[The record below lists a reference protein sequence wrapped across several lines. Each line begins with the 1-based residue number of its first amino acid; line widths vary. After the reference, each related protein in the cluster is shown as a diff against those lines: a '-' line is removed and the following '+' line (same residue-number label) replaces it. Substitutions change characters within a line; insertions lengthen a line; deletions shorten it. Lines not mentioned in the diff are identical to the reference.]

1 MTRLRPNTRKWLLFT
16 HVVASIGWIGVEL
29 SIVALGAVGLLSDDT
44 AVVRGVQLSA
54 GTLGEIFYLPA
65 SLLTLISGIALSLGT
80 KWGLVRYWW
89 VVVKIAITLALTIGG
104 NLAVVPKF
112 AEAADRAARGEAIG
126 GTAVMLVTAMSAGL
140 TLLLIAT
147 LLSFFKPGG
156 KISAARAR
164 IGSLRNR
171 RTSTSPTA
179 AQPVPPGTRH
189 PSRTV
194 PQRS

>member
-1 MTRLRPNTRKWLLFT
+1 MTRLRPHTRKWLLFT

-29 SIVALGAVGLLSDDT
+29 SIVALGAVGLLTDDT
-44 AVVRGVQLSA
+44 AVAGGVQLSA

-65 SLLTLISGIALSLGT
+65 SLLTLVSGIALSLGT

-89 VVVKIAITLALTIGG
+89 VAVKIAITLALTIGG

-112 AEAADRAARGEAIG
+112 AEAADLAARGEPIG
-126 GTAVMLVTAMSAGL
+126 DTAVMLVTAMSAGL

-156 KISAARAR
+156 KIRPAA
-164 IGSLRNR
+164 
-171 RTSTSPTA
+171 A
-179 AQPVPPGTRH
+179 AVPPARTRV
-189 PSRTV
+189 SA
-194 PQRS
+194 